1 MPASSKKQ
9 WRFMGA
15 VASGKV
21 RKKGLSRN
29 EARDILHKSK
39 GSYGDLPA
47 AAQAIKKK
55 MGAK

>member
-1 MPASSKKQ
+1 MPASIKKQ

-21 RKKGLSRN
+21 KKKGLSRK
-29 EARDILHKSK
+29 EARDFLHKSK
-39 GSYGDLPA
+39 GSYADLPA
-47 AAQAIKKK
+47 AAKALKKK